1 MSATDFVPSS
11 RRADSRA
18 NAGGVRALL
27 PIAVVAVVAVALTVF
42 AVLSTSSTIYWQVD
56 FLVYRAGGDAVVHG
70 LPLYDMVVHTPAF
83 PNMQFTYTPF
93 AALVFVP
100 LSLFGSGASGTLWLF
115 LNFLA
120 LGSVI
125 WLALRSLDSLTRRQ
139 MLLLTVVGMAIA
151 SRLDA
156 VWSNNQ
162 NGQINVLVMLLVLL
176 DFSPVLPKRWR
187 GLAIGLAAGL
197 KLTPLIFVAYLL
209 FTKRGREAGRACL
222 AFAGTVAAGF
232 AILPGDAA
240 SYWFGGLF
248 MDSHRI
254 VSVSDVVI
262 NHSLSGLF
270 ARLSHSP
277 LAPSWVLAV
286 SAVVAV
292 LGLIGAVWA
301 HRRGAD
307 RIGLLVA
314 AFTGLLVSPVSWPH
328 HFVWIVPALVWLA
341 FAAWRAKRVLPAVI
355 LAVAGAFFLNP
366 IYPPLQQ
373 ANESGVPIQWTTAGE
388 IVATLG
394 GYLTITVLALVL
406 LPVWL
411 PRLSRGAEPAVPRQS
426 RSELSDPVL

>member
-11 RRADSRA
+11 RIADSRA
-18 NAGGVRALL
+18 HARGVRALL
-27 PIAVVAVVAVALTVF
+27 PLAVVAVVAAALTVF

-70 LPLYDMVVHTPAF
+70 VPLYDMVVHTPAF
-83 PNMQFTYTPF
+83 PTMQFTYTPF
-93 AALVFVP
+93 AALLFVP

-120 LGSVI
+120 LGAAI
-125 WLALRSLDSLTRRQ
+125 WLALRSVDSLTRRQ
-139 MLLLTVVGMAIA
+139 MLMLTVVGMAIA
-151 SRLDA
+151 SRLDP

-197 KLTPLIFVAYLL
+197 KLTPLIFVVYLL

-222 AFAGTVAAGF
+222 AFAGSVALGF
-232 AILPGDAA
+232 AILPGDSA

-248 MDSHRI
+248 MDSQRI

-277 LAPSWVLAV
+277 LAPTWVPAI
-286 SAVVAV
+286 SVAV
-292 LGLIGAVWA
+292 AILGLTGAVWA
-301 HRRGAD
+301 HRRGQD

-314 AFTGLLVSPVSWPH
+314 AFTALLVSPVSWPH
-328 HFVWIVPALVWLA
+328 HFVWIVPALVWLG
-341 FAAWRAKRVLPAVI
+341 FAAWRAKKVLAAVI
-355 LAVAGAFFLNP
+355 IATAGAFFLNP

-373 ANESGVPIQWTTAGE
+373 TDGNGEPVQWTTAGE
-388 IVATLG
+388 IIATLG
-394 GYLTITVLALVL
+394 GYLTITALALAL

-411 PRLSRGAEPAVPRQS
+411 PRLSRIPEPTDRIGDPR
-426 RSELSDPVL
+426 R